1 MPEAGDREITI
12 SDLAAS
18 ISSLKAT
25 LDEMLSW
32 QKISSFEKVRS
43 LLLSTLDTP
52 EKRMVYQLSD
62 GKTVR
67 DIGLACGVGA
77 GTVSTYWKRW
87 FRIGLMK
94 KVAVRGGG
102 ERHFRSFD
110 LEDFGIDVPRLP
122 DRGTQNEPAETA
134 PAEPQGG
141 DV

>member
-1 MPEAGDREITI
+1 MSEPKKGYKEVTLT
-12 SDLAAS
+12 DLAA
-18 ISSLKAT
+18 ILE
-25 LDEMLSW
+25 EMLSW

-52 EKRMVYQLSD
+52 EKRMVYQLSN
-62 GKTVR
+62 GRTVR

-102 ERHFRSFD
+102 ERHFRAFD
-110 LEDFGIDVPRLP
+110 LEDFGIDVPRIP
-122 DRGTQNEPAETA
+122 NRGAQNATVDTA
-134 PAEPQGG
+134 PAELQGG
-141 DV
+141 DVQ

>member
-1 MPEAGDREITI
+1 MPEAEKGDREVTM
-12 SDLAAS
+12 SNLAA
-18 ISSLKAT
+18 ILE
-25 LDEMLSW
+25 EMLSW

-110 LEDFGIDVPRLP
+110 LEDFGIDVPKLP
-122 DRGTQNEPAETA
+122 AKNAPSEPAETA
-134 PAEPQGG
+134 PVETQGG
-141 DV
+141 DT